1 MNTDTAEQ
9 QSHEYFETYL
19 DAYLDGELDLTKS
32 LEIESHLKNCQ
43 ACAVYHRNSLTLR
56 SAIRKDPPYFD
67 APRTLQRRVMSAARV
82 ESKEQRTTV
91 SGSWRWLAMATS
103 FALIVVIA
111 FNLRPL
117 FLGRSVNNQI
127 AQEIVSG
134 HVRSLMFSGHT
145 VDVVSSDQHTVKPWF
160 DGKIDFAPPVKDFA
174 DKGFALIGGRVDY
187 IGNRTVAVLVYQHQ
201 KHFINLYIW
210 PSTDPHSRTTTEL
223 QGYNIVNWNS
233 NGMVFWAVSDLN
245 GGELQQFSQLVTE

>member
-1 MNTDTAEQ
+1 MNKNTTEQ
-9 QSHEYFETYL
+9 THEYFETYL
-19 DAYLDGELDLTKS
+19 DAYLDGELDLVKS

-43 ACAVYHRNSLTLR
+43 QCAGYHRNNLTLR
-56 SAIRKDPPYFD
+56 TAIRKDPPYYN
-67 APRTLQRRVMSAARV
+67 APRTLQKRVLSVARA
-82 ESKEQRTTV
+82 ESKEQRGSV

-103 FALIVVIA
+103 LALIAVIA

-117 FLGRSVNNQI
+117 FLGQSTNNQI

-145 VDVVSSDQHTVKPWF
+145 VDVASSDQHTVKPWF
-160 DGKIDFAPPVKDFA
+160 DGKIDFAPPVKDFDA
-174 DKGFALIGGRVDY
+174 QGFKLIGGRLDY
-187 IGNRTVAVLVYQHQ
+187 VGNRSVAVLVYQHQ

-210 PSTDPHSRTTTEL
+210 PSTDTHSRSVTES
-223 QGYNIVNWNS
+223 QGYNIVNWTG

-245 GGELQQFSQLVTE
+245 AGELQQFSQIVTE